1 MIEQLVKERARS
13 MYSEAAQRVRDAAIE
28 EANKLGLGHNASG
41 DLIKYVLADNPKVP
55 DVAESHL
62 MRSIVSGIELTLTGQ
77 QECEKELERDVLP
90 IESAP
95 IEKAPPPVP
104 EPKDMKVA
112 ELRVFAEL
120 MGIKTKTDDGKN
132 VPREDLEAEILAKQ
146 G

>member
-62 MRSIVSGIELTLTGQ
+62 MRSIVSSLELTLTNQDG
-77 QECEKELERDVLP
+77 
-90 IESAP
+90 AAGAAG
-95 IEKAPPPVP
+95 APPQL
-104 EPKDMKVA
+104 KGMKIA
-112 ELRVFAEL
+112 EVREIAES
-120 MGIKTKTDDGKN
+120 MEIKTKTDGGES
-132 VPREDLEAEILAKQ
+132 VPRKDLEAEILAKQ
-146 G
+146 S

>member
-62 MRSIVSGIELTLTGQ
+62 MRSIVSSIELTLTNQDSVKG
-77 QECEKELERDVLP
+77 V
-90 IESAP
+90 SAL
-95 IEKAPPPVP
+95 PPVP
-104 EPKDMKVA
+104 QPKEMKVA
-112 ELRVFAEL
+112 ELRDFAEL
-120 MGIKTKTDDGKN
+120 MGIKIKTDDGKN